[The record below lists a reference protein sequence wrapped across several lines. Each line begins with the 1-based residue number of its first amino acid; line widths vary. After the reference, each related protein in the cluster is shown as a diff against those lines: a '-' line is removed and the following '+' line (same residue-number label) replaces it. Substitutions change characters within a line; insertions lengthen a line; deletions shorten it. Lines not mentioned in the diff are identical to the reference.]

1 MIVLSEI
8 KQLLDQNKIKYSL
21 LEHEPVYTSEQ
32 AAQIRGRGVEEGL
45 KRGAKAM
52 IVRAEGK
59 FYQFV
64 IAAHKRISFKKVKQI
79 LKTKSVSLATAEEV
93 KQITNC
99 TPGSV
104 PPFGN
109 LFSIPVYMDKSLLL
123 NEEIDFNAGRHEV
136 SITMKREDWQRVVSP
151 IVEDFSE
158 E

>member
-1 MIVLSEI
+1 MDVLSEI
-8 KQLLDQNKIKYSL
+8 KQLLEKNKINYSL

-32 AAQIRGRGVEEGL
+32 AAKIRGRGVEEGL

-79 LKTKSVSLATAEEV
+79 LKTKSVSLATPEEV
-93 KQITNC
+93 KQITDC

-109 LFSIPVYMDKSLLL
+109 LFKIQVYVDKSLLF
-123 NEEIDFNAGRHEV
+123 NEEIDFSAGRHEV
-136 SITMKREDWQRVVSP
+136 SITMKREDWQKIVNP
-151 IVEDFSE
+151 IIEDFSE
-158 E
+158 

>member
-1 MIVLSEI
+1 
-8 KQLLDQNKIKYSL
+8 
-21 LEHEPVYTSEQ
+21 
-32 AAQIRGRGVEEGL
+32 
-45 KRGAKAM
+45 M

-79 LKTKSVSLATAEEV
+79 LKTKSVSLATPEEV
-93 KQITNC
+93 NQITNC

-109 LFSIPVYMDKSLLL
+109 LFDIIVYVDKSLLL

-136 SITMKREDWQRVVSP
+136 SITMKREDWQKIVNP
-151 IVEDFSE
+151 IIEDFSE
-158 E
+158 